1 MSEHPVW
8 SKVVRTVLVLAVGLF
23 LISTIVGTK
32 TVDGWMESA
41 WVVSVGM
48 FFTIVLAHTILRFRR
63 PRTPIADAW
72 LWALRP
78 ALIAMAVLFGVA
90 LLITA
95 VGLLYNRG
103 II

>member
-1 MSEHPVW
+1 MPEHAVC

-23 LISTIVGTK
+23 LLSTIVGTK

-41 WVVSVGM
+41 WVASVGL
-48 FFTIVLAHTILRFRR
+48 FCAIVFAHTILRFRR
-63 PRTPIADAW
+63 PRTPIAEAW

-78 ALIAMAVLFGVA
+78 ALIAMAVLFGFA

-95 VGLLYNRG
+95 VGLLYDRG